1 MNGPS
6 DKAGHTYKRIILV
19 LGIGLF
25 FFMLASLLMM
35 SDALQSP
42 DRFGEY
48 LSVLLIFNTL
58 GLLVLVFLITAN
70 LINLV
75 KQLKRKVP
83 GSRMTFRTVTMFA
96 VLSVTP
102 VLILYYF
109 SLDFLYRGIDSWFDL
124 QVEEALDDSL
134 ELSRIS
140 LNDRMREILKQTE
153 GIASEI
159 SQKKDSAIPFEID
172 VYRNRIG
179 ASELTLINRQGNFI
193 ASSLIDSNNLVPNR
207 PSENILF
214 QLQQGNNYIGLTAV
228 DNAEFSIQAVVN
240 IAANSVNDEP
250 RIIQALF
257 PMAARINA
265 LATKIQT
272 AYGKYQEL
280 SYLRNQLKLG
290 FISILTLVLL
300 FSIFSALWAAFYSAN
315 RLAAPIRNLA
325 EGTKSIAEGNYDKQL
340 PVPGNDELGFLIT
353 SFNEM
358 TRKISTARDEA
369 RRSQMEAET
378 QKAYLEAVL
387 GRLSSGVLV
396 IDQDNHLRT
405 VNISSSQILGV
416 DLANLT
422 GQTLDI
428 IESSFPYLEPLIKT
442 IEYHRADHKRE
453 WREQV
458 TLFGTSGRQIL
469 MCSGTVLTL
478 TADSEVV
485 NVHVTVFDD
494 ITALIQGQKNAA
506 WSEMA
511 RRLAHEIKNP
521 LTPIQLAAE
530 RLRLKYIDTSNP
542 GNSEML
548 DRLTNTIIQQV
559 DTMKEMVNTFSEYA
573 YTPKISQKY
582 INLNDLIQEV
592 ADLFNTMMKADRTLE
607 MDLAE
612 NLPAIKAD
620 SGRLRRVFNNL
631 LHNAFDATPGNMH
644 TVIKIQTRFVSNHGL
659 DFVEI
664 RIRDSGTGIPANL
677 IDSVFE
683 PYVTNK
689 PKGTGL
695 GLAIVQK
702 IIEEHGGIVWLEN
715 NEATPGACAI
725 IRLPIVTT
733 IQNDNVNHINQRDII

>member
-1 MNGPS
+1 
-6 DKAGHTYKRIILV
+6 
-19 LGIGLF
+19 
-25 FFMLASLLMM
+25 MLASLLMM

-48 LSVLLIFNTL
+48 LSVLLLFNTL
-58 GLLVLVFLITAN
+58 GLLVLIFLITAN
-70 LINLV
+70 LINLI
-75 KQLKRKVP
+75 KQLKQKVP

-124 QVEEALDDSL
+124 RVEEALDDSL
-134 ELSRIS
+134 ELSKIS

-153 GIASEI
+153 EIASEI
-159 SQKKDSAIPFEID
+159 SQKKDSTIPFEID
-172 VYRNRIG
+172 IYRNRIG
-179 ASELTLINRQGNFI
+179 ANELTIINRQGNFI
-193 ASSLIDSNNLVPNR
+193 ASSLNDSNNLVPNR

-315 RLAAPIRNLA
+315 RLAAPIRDLA
-325 EGTKSIAEGNYDKQL
+325 EGTKSVADGNYDKQL
-340 PVPGNDELGFLIT
+340 PVPGNDELGFLVT

-416 DLANLT
+416 DLASLT
-422 GQTLDI
+422 GQTLDT

-442 IEYHRADHKRE
+442 IEYHRADHKSE

-469 MCSGTVLTL
+469 MCSGTVLAL
-478 TADSEVV
+478 TADSEMV

-548 DRLTNTIIQQV
+548 NRLTNTIIQQV
-559 DTMKEMVNTFSEYA
+559 DTMKDMVNTFSEYA
-573 YTPKISQKY
+573 YTPKISQKF
-582 INLNDLIQEV
+582 INLNELIQEV
-592 ADLFNTMMKADRTLE
+592 ADLFNTMLKADRTLE

-612 NLPAIKAD
+612 NLPSIKAD
-620 SGRLRRVFNNL
+620 PGRLRRVFNNL

-659 DFVEI
+659 DFVEV
-664 RIRDSGTGIPANL
+664 RIRDSGTGIPAGL

-715 NEATPGACAI
+715 NEAAPGACAI

-733 IQNDNVNHINQRDII
+733 IQNGNVNHITQRDII